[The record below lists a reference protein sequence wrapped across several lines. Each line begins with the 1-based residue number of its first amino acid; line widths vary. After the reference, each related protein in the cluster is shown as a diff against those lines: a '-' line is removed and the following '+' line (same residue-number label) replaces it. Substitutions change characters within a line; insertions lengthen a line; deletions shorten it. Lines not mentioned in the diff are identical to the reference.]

1 MATAVKSNPTVL
13 NKPLKKQNT
22 PKSRKTYIEVMR
34 IIAAFLVIV
43 NHTNSNVFLTYSE
56 PESLTW
62 FFSIFYFFLSKIAVP
77 VFLLIMGGLLLQKE
91 DSPKKS
97 FQRAL
102 RIFVV
107 LVVFSIGYYF
117 YLNRETPDIMSFK
130 HFFESVFSKR
140 VTEAFWY
147 LYTYFGIMIMLPLFQ
162 TMAKAFS
169 KQKVQY
175 LIILSVGVM
184 GTLPLLTLFTEFTL
198 NPYIT
203 DAFFVTI
210 VGLIFMGFYIEKY
223 MVISKTIFY
232 FSLFLF
238 FAILAFEVLY
248 TYYLWQEDPFNYLML
263 DNRYCLTIT
272 SCSICFYIIFKYLS
286 TVVNTK
292 EVLSRVVCY
301 IGSLTFGIYL
311 FSDFFIEMT
320 KPYYQ
325 ERIVTSEAMIPLT
338 IVWEIVIF
346 VAGAIV
352 TAVLRLI
359 PGVKKYI

>member
-22 PKSRKTYIEVMR
+22 PKPRKTYIEVMR

-43 NHTNSNVFLTYSE
+43 NHTNSNVFLKYSE

-107 LVVFSIGYYF
+107 LVVFSIGYYIYF
-117 YLNRETPDIMSFK
+117 HRNALDTMTFK
-130 HFFESVFSKR
+130 DFFESVFTKR
-140 VTEAFWY
+140 VTNAFWY
-147 LYTYFGIMIMLPLFQ
+147 LYTYLGLMIMLPLLQ
-162 TMAKAFS
+162 SIAKALP
-169 KQKVQY
+169 KQKIKY
-175 LIILSVGVM
+175 LIMLSVGVL
-184 GTLPLLTLFTEFTL
+184 GTIPLITLFTEYKL
-198 NPYIT
+198 NSYLTNP
-203 DAFFVTI
+203 FFVTS
-210 VGLIFMGFYIEKY
+210 VGLVFLGFYIEKY
-223 MVISKTIFY
+223 MIINKTTFY
-232 FSLFLF
+232 YSLFLF

-248 TYYLWQEDPFNYLML
+248 TYYLWQENSSAYLKL
-263 DNRYCLTIT
+263 DNRDSITIT
-272 SCSICFYIIFKYLS
+272 GCAICFYIIFKYLS

-292 EVLSRVVCY
+292 EVLSKVVCY

-311 FSDFFIEMT
+311 FSDLVLDIT
-320 KPYYQ
+320 KPFYLEYI
-325 ERIVTSEAMIPLT
+325 EESTAILPLT
-338 IVWEIVIF
+338 IVWEIAIF
-346 VAGAIV
+346 VACAIV